1 MHKDSTP
8 LVRNA
13 EVALLQTLGIPATIK
28 QVMIYDHEINYLVAG
43 EGPTLLLIHGAN
55 FGWGVWYPN
64 IPELAKT
71 HRVIAID
78 LPGAGRSTRVDYRT
92 LEPLHMLSVLEQ
104 FVVDLALTSFAVVG
118 CSLGAWLAVK
128 LALNMPKRVTHLII
142 ENASGFTP
150 RIRSSDKMIA
160 LYPFA
165 HFITR
170 TMLRPDRHNPRI
182 ESFLRGI
189 FADRDLK
196 LSNEFIDYFYET
208 MRTSHNLLFISRLN
222 ALAQSFYLDK
232 MIEAI
237 MQPTL
242 VVWGRE
248 DQIMSLAWNEENLRR
263 IPNSTIIVYDGIG
276 HIPSLESP
284 SRFNSDVLA
293 FLKERSPSHIL

>member
-1 MHKDSTP
+1 MHDSSTP
-8 LVRNA
+8 LDRDA

-28 QVMIYDHEINYLVAG
+28 QVMVADHEINYLIAG

-64 IPELAKT
+64 IPELAKS
-71 HRVIAID
+71 HRVVAID

-92 LEPLHMLSVLEQ
+92 LEPMHMLTILEQ
-104 FVVDLALTSFAVVG
+104 FVMELELTSFAVVG
-118 CSLGAWLAVK
+118 CSLGAWLAVR
-128 LALNMPKRVTHLII
+128 LALNMPKRVTHLVI

-150 RIRSSDKMIA
+150 RIRASDKMIA

-196 LSNEFIDYFYET
+196 LRNEFIDYFYET

-237 MQPTL
+237 TQPTL
-242 VVWGRE
+242 VIWGKE

-263 IPNSTIIVYDGIG
+263 IPDVQVIVYDGIG
-276 HIPSLESP
+276 HIPSLELA
-284 SRFNSDVLA
+284 SRFNSDVRS
-293 FLKERSPSHIL
+293 FLKERSLSPTP